1 MPLPCRRDAG
11 PCCAVPAACE
21 ERKRPWAWIEEAGGA
36 GSVHVIAGASRRGQ
50 ARPPTAQAAPSL
62 FPAVSVAARR
72 QRGPAPEPC
81 LPARQKIRCCSRLLP
96 EGKGRGKRWGVGGRR
111 AQGGREARH
120 AVQGPGTEGCLPGSR
135 SNAGSKGQR
144 PPHLSHNRR
153 ACLGTCRPLDRR
165 ARRPARRAT
174 PAAQAHTGGRRDWAR
189 ARRQAG
195 ERRLRGARCRRVMH
209 AAQQHHPAPRPPPP
223 PLSQQ
228 HPPRSWVPVH
238 NRVSVVR
245 LRPVPASPRWLPC
258 LLPPSPSPCHH
269 NPQKHRPPT
278 PPYQRVGRRRIKG
291 VPPARLGAPGAG
303 GARVVGA
310 QRRARA
316 PPHHEAAAGGA
327 EGIVQLG
334 ASKGN
339 VRSAGLQR
347 GARGGEEGRG
357 WMFDGGRGGE
367 EGRGSRPC
375 GTMRRSERQLSTCVN
390 RSCKPTSPRPALR
403 HARSQ
408 CTSPA
413 AAPRTRRG
421 HARHPPTRRA
431 PLPLSPD

>member
-1 MPLPCRRDAG
+1 MSLQAPAGGGRPGRPQRRLHQAFFPRLVLQLGGSGGQHLNHACQRARKSAVVVDCYLRERGGAKGGVSGAGGRREAGRRGTPCKALGLR
-11 PCCAVPAACE
+11 AAC
-21 ERKRPWAWIEEAGGA
+21 RGA
-36 GSVHVIAGASRRGQ
+36 GQTLDPKASAHLICHIIVALVSVRVVPWTGGPGDQRAVQHLQHKHTREGVVTGRARAGRQASAGCAAHAAGASCTLRSSTT
-50 ARPPTAQAAPSL
+50 P
-62 FPAVSVAARR
+62 
-72 QRGPAPEPC
+72 
-81 LPARQKIRCCSRLLP
+81 
-96 EGKGRGKRWGVGGRR
+96 
-111 AQGGREARH
+111 
-120 AVQGPGTEGCLPGSR
+120 LPG
-135 SNAGSKGQR
+135 
-144 PPHLSHNRR
+144 
-153 ACLGTCRPLDRR
+153 
-165 ARRPARRAT
+165 
-174 PAAQAHTGGRRDWAR
+174 
-189 ARRQAG
+189 
-195 ERRLRGARCRRVMH
+195 
-209 AAQQHHPAPRPPPP
+209 PPPP